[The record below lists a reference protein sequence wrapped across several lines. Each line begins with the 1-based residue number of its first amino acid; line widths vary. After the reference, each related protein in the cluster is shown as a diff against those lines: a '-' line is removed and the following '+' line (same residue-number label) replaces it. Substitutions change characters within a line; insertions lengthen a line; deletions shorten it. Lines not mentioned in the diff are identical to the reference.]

1 MKITSREIPMKL
13 LKLLLLSGAL
23 SSAAVALPP
32 GSQPGCLVVPWN
44 PNLCPYAGSYG
55 LLREGQTRVSLGA
68 KAAPNWGTSLATI
81 PTAFGPAIE
90 ANFKNNPNLNAMVT
104 GMDNMMLARLST
116 ELHLHAASLT
126 PTILAYAAQKLNGAN
141 LRRLEAVFGADAMA
155 YPIGEFAPEATLT
168 AYGALPVPAPFPLS
182 EAWWQAGKGAGV
194 TDSPGDLYLWDL
206 VLDSYTAG
214 AGGAINPAIADT
226 SRYMGMRIKESPII
240 VLLAVAAL
248 AVQISDS
255 PAMQRMFTNI
265 GDWFYL
271 SQIIP
276 AQQNLSYAPPLVIYW
291 PPAITT
297 TPDPTLPDFP
307 SIDTDGND
315 YSVTCGGED
324 IC

>member
-1 MKITSREIPMKL
+1 MKTL
-13 LKLLLLSGAL
+13 LPLAISALALL
-23 SSAAVALPP
+23 SSAALALPP

-44 PNLCPYAGSYG
+44 PTLCPYAGSYA
-55 LLREGQTRVSLGA
+55 LVRQGQTRVSLAG
-68 KAAPNWGTSLATI
+68 KAAPNWGTSIATI
-81 PTAFGPAIE
+81 PIAFGPAIL
-90 ANFKNNPNLNAMVT
+90 ANFRTNANLNAMVS

-116 ELHLHAASLT
+116 ELHLHASSLT
-126 PTILAYAAQKLNGAN
+126 PTILAYAAQKLTGAN

-155 YPIGEFAPEATLT
+155 YPIGEFAPAATLK

-206 VLDSYTAG
+206 FLASYTAG
-214 AGGAINPAIADT
+214 AGGSINPAINDA
-226 SRYMGMRIKESPII
+226 SRYMNMRIKENVVII
-240 VLLAVAAL
+240 VLAVIALTFQLA
-248 AVQISDS
+248 DS
-255 PAMQRMFTNI
+255 PSFHQMATSV

-271 SQIIP
+271 SQLIP
-276 AQQNLSYAPPLVIYW
+276 AQQNLSSAPPLVIYW

-297 TPDPTLPDFP
+297 TPDPALPDFP

-315 YSVTCGGED
+315 YSVTCGGGED